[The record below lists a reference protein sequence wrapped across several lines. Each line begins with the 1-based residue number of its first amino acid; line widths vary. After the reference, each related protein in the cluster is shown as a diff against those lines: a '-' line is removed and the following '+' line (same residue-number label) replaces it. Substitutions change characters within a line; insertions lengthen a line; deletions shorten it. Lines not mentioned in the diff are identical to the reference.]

1 MGYLSCLLFTRLK
14 GLCKKETE
22 FFLENSVSGQIGLL
36 RIDSQTGSK
45 LDFVHLNFQRL
56 VRVLSR
62 GMCYGNTT
70 ALGSL
75 SHSLSTRLIL
85 RMYKAELMSHRL
97 DARTRGQ
104 VNLNLV
110 GFRC

>member
-45 LDFVHLNFQRL
+45 LDFRTFKLSKAGKSSIARDVLWEHYRL
-56 VRVLSR
+56 GISIALVIHSFDPTNVQSR
-62 GMCYGNTT
+62 TNEPQ
-70 ALGSL
+70 A
-75 SHSLSTRLIL
+75 
-85 RMYKAELMSHRL
+85 
-97 DARTRGQ
+97 
-104 VNLNLV
+104 
-110 GFRC
+110 